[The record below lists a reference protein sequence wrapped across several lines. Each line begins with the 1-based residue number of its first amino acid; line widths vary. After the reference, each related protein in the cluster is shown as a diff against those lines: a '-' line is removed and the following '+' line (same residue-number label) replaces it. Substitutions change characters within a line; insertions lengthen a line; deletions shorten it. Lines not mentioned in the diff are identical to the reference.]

1 MTKAVKKLDELTAYK
16 IANELA
22 DYVWDIVCR
31 WDIFAK
37 KTVGDQFVRA
47 IDSIA
52 SNIAEG
58 FGRFHFLDKVKFF
71 YYSRAS
77 VFEAQ
82 FWTKKSF
89 KRELISEEQYSH
101 IIGEL
106 RKLPKEINILI
117 NINKDSRKKNY

>member
-1 MTKAVKKLDELTAYK
+1 MAKPTKKLDDLTAYR
-16 IANELA
+16 IASDLA
-22 DYVWDIVCR
+22 DYVWDIVVK
-31 WDIFAK
+31 WDWFGK
-37 KTVGDQFVRA
+37 KTMGDQFVRA
-47 IDSIA
+47 IDSVA

-77 VFEAQ
+77 VFESQ
-82 FWTKKSF
+82 YWTKKSC
-89 KRELISEEQYSH
+89 KRKLLTEEQCNH

-117 NINKDSRKKNY
+117 KINKDSKKNY